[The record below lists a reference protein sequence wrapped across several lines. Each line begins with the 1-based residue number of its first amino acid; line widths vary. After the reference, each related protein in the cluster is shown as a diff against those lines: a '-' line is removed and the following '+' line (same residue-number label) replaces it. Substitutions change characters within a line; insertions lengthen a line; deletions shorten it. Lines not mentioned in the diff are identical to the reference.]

1 MGQMNTSQARAINP
15 VLTQVARGYS
25 NQEFVGNRL
34 FPIVPVA
41 QRGGTIIQFGKE
53 QFILRETARAP
64 GGNMAKANFQ
74 YTGTPYAL
82 KQHAL
87 SGSVPI
93 ELMEDAAAV
102 PGIDLGKIAVNN
114 VMEIIGLRLEVE
126 QATLALNAAN
136 YAASNKA
143 TLSGTSQWSHA
154 SSNPAQAIRNAREAI
169 RSLVGRY
176 PNLLTLSA
184 KAYAALQE
192 NTSILDRFKY
202 TSRDSI
208 TTDMLAKLFDVDEV
222 VVGKAVYM
230 NPATGTFADV
240 WGKDAVLSF
249 SAPASLAS
257 MGSPSAFYTYR
268 LKNYPVV
275 EKPYYDL
282 QTRSWVYP
290 TIDECSP
297 VIAGAEA
304 AFLFKDAVA

>member
-15 VLTQVARGYS
+15 VLTQVARGYT

-53 QFILRETARAP
+53 QFILRETRRSP
-64 GGNMAKANFQ
+64 GGSTAKANFQ
-74 YTGTPYAL
+74 YEGALYAL
-82 KQHAL
+82 RQHAL
-87 SGSVPI
+87 SGTVPI
-93 ELMEDAAAV
+93 ELMEDASAV

-114 VMEIIGLRLEVE
+114 TMEIIRLRLEVE
-126 QATLALNAAN
+126 QATLALNATN
-136 YAASNKA
+136 YGVNNKV

-154 SSNPAQAIRNAREAI
+154 SSKPAQDIRIGREAI

-184 KAYAALQE
+184 SVYAGLQE
-192 NTSILDRFKY
+192 NPSILERFKY
-202 TSRDSI
+202 TSRDSV
-208 TTDMLAKLFDVDEV
+208 TTDMLANLFDVDEV
-222 VVGKAVYM
+222 VVGKAVYA
-230 NPATGTFADV
+230 NPVTGDFSDV
-240 WGKDAVLSF
+240 WGNDAVLSF
-249 SAPASLAS
+249 SAPVSLAS

-275 EKPYYDL
+275 EKPYYD
-282 QTRSWVYP
+282 QDTRSWVYP

-297 VIAGAEA
+297 VIAGADA